1 MSYIVQQVRSTEEGK
16 RPRAEQLAEGQLAV
30 NVNNASPG
38 VFLRT
43 TEDKVVKVGGVA
55 VGPSTPF
62 AVYNNEYSIGELWYN
77 TTTDDLKVFDG
88 ENFVSS
94 SSSTKALA
102 DFKAGAPNALQT
114 LQAVAAALGND
125 PTRSATVDTRIQ
137 AAEDAAAALSALVN
151 SNELTRSIGQNSLQT
166 SLDDE
171 AVLRTQADVGL
182 SNRLDVL
189 EADPVTGAQLTAT
202 LSDANTYTD
211 TSIGSLIGGAHTD
224 LNTLGQIANAIGND
238 ANFVTTNQAALDQK
252 ANLISP
258 QLSGA
263 PTAPTFTAGTNNN
276 SIATTAFVQT
286 AVNSLQTDI
295 DQNESDADAAILE
308 LDGNVNDLITLSG
321 VAENATNFG
330 TFTGDTITDNL
341 ALKAILQLIETAVE
355 ERLAT
360 TGATTLLSEYSNDG
374 AAATGGVPVGGLYYD
389 SNGHVRIR
397 LS

>member
-62 AVYNNEYSIGELWYN
+62 AVYNNEYSKGELWFD
-77 TTTDDLKVFDG
+77 TTTDDLKIFDG

-151 SNELTRSIGQNSLQT
+151 SNDLARSIGQTSLQT

-171 AVLRTQADVGL
+171 AILRTQGDTGL
-182 SNRLDVL
+182 SDRLDVL
-189 EADPVTGAQLTAT
+189 EADPVNWH
-202 LSDANTYTD
+202 SVSNYT
-211 TSIGSLIGGAHTD
+211 
-224 LNTLGQIANAIGND
+224 
-238 ANFVTTNQAALDQK
+238 V
-252 ANLISP
+252 
-258 QLSGA
+258 
-263 PTAPTFTAGTNNN
+263 
-276 SIATTAFVQT
+276 
-286 AVNSLQTDI
+286 
-295 DQNESDADAAILE
+295 
-308 LDGNVNDLITLSG
+308 
-321 VAENATNFG
+321 
-330 TFTGDTITDNL
+330 
-341 ALKAILQLIETAVE
+341 
-355 ERLAT
+355 
-360 TGATTLLSEYSNDG
+360 
-374 AAATGGVPVGGLYYD
+374 
-389 SNGHVRIR
+389 
-397 LS
+397 